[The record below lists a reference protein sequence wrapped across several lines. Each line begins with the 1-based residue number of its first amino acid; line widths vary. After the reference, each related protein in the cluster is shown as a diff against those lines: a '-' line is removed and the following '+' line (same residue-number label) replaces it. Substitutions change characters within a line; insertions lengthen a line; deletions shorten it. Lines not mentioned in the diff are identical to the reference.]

1 MNWRGALL
9 VLGVGVICA
18 AVGYA
23 LGAAAIQRG
32 PAVAV
37 VTGAIGLLTG
47 WALWTTRPAARAPAS
62 VTRQRPQAEP
72 QQQSRRRKR

>member
-1 MNWRGALL
+1 VNWRGALL
-9 VLGVGVICA
+9 VLGVGLVCA

-32 PAVAV
+32 PAVAA

-62 VTRQRPQAEP
+62 VTRQRPHGGP
-72 QQQSRRRKR
+72 DRKSRRRKR